1 MTKFCTFTNVF
12 VDIYFESFHI
22 LEPTLTPACVFP
34 LPGQVS
40 KRSQHSF
47 VCWHDIK
54 LIAAV
59 SVDRVLTGVNSQLNY
74 LLVGQI
80 LKFTTCCFHNN
91 KFPDYPKIV
100 HVNRFP
106 TFLHSEMEKQEAN
119 PANEL
124 SARTARNEDDAYTLV
139 TRNMSTRTAL
149 QKLITKPNIIEFLQ
163 GYVNGSGNSAF
174 TAQPLLKFQI
184 ARFLSNFDSPVLSLL
199 LDGQQP

>member
-1 MTKFCTFTNVF
+1 
-12 VDIYFESFHI
+12 
-22 LEPTLTPACVFP
+22 
-34 LPGQVS
+34 
-40 KRSQHSF
+40 
-47 VCWHDIK
+47 
-54 LIAAV
+54 
-59 SVDRVLTGVNSQLNY
+59 
-74 LLVGQI
+74 
-80 LKFTTCCFHNN
+80 
-91 KFPDYPKIV
+91 
-100 HVNRFP
+100 
-106 TFLHSEMEKQEAN
+106 MEKQEAN

-139 TRNMSTRTAL
+139 TRNMSTRIAL